1 MRLLDSQGYYG
12 AIRETWSSRF
22 EKMHYSFLLRVIYIW
37 LTVTRF
43 LTYLT
48 RDSPRYGH
56 ALLSISHYL
65 ARQITIFNATSSSRR
80 DGGEKGF
87 ESKPFFLQKK
97 RIKEKEQNG
106 NKLKQE

>member
-56 ALLSISHYL
+56 ALLSISHTTHYL

-80 DGGEKGF
+80 DGGEK
-87 ESKPFFLQKK
+87 PFFLEKK
-97 RIKEKEQNG
+97 KD
-106 NKLKQE
+106 